1 MNNNNKIHKK
11 KRYRHNH
18 PLTIYHNLTLDD
30 PFCAMEQNLDN
41 IQELTIHQSSYV
53 ALFAIIAVASAQHYQ
68 QYQQPQYH
76 HQPEYHQYQ
85 PQQVVYKQPA
95 LLKTVQPALV
105 KTVQPALVKTV
116 KHVEYPDA
124 PAEYQFAYDVH
135 DDHTGDVKSQQEER
149 HGDVVKGQYTLIDA
163 DGYRRIVDYTADDH
177 NGFNAVVRRE
187 PVEGHKVVKTLAPV
201 AKVVAPVYAAPAK
214 VYAAPAVTKVFAPQ
228 PVHYQHQPVQQYYQA
243 PAPAKVYAPVAK
255 VALPAVTKVAL
266 PVAKVAYA
274 PHQEAVNHVQF
285 HGPSSNYNY

>member
-1 MNNNNKIHKK
+1 MHCEKC
-11 KRYRHNH
+11 YFY
-18 PLTIYHNLTLDD
+18 LFDS
-30 PFCAMEQNLDN
+30 N
-41 IQELTIHQSSYV
+41 IRFIVVHSLQYV

>member
-1 MNNNNKIHKK
+1 MAFK
-11 KRYRHNH
+11 
-18 PLTIYHNLTLDD
+18 
-30 PFCAMEQNLDN
+30 
-41 IQELTIHQSSYV
+41 YV
-53 ALFAIIAVASAQHYQ
+53 ALFALIAVASAQHYH
-68 QYQQPQYH
+68 QYQQPQYQQY
-76 HQPEYHQYQ
+76 QPQEYQHYQ

-95 LLKTVQPALV
+95 LVKTVQPALV

-124 PAEYQFAYDVH
+124 PAEYQFNYEVH

-163 DGYRRIVDYTADDH
+163 DGYRRVVDYTADDH

-187 PVEGHKVVKTLAPV
+187 PVEGHKLVKAVVPV
-201 AKVVAPVYAAPAK
+201 AKVVAPVAK
-214 VYAAPAVTKVFAPQ
+214 VYAAPTVTKVFAPQ
-228 PVHYQHQPVQQYYQA
+228 PVHQHYQPAPVHQYYQA

-255 VALPAVTKVAL
+255 VALPAVAKVAV

-274 PHQEAVNHVQF
+274 PQHEAVNHVQF

>member
-1 MNNNNKIHKK
+1 MAFK
-11 KRYRHNH
+11 
-18 PLTIYHNLTLDD
+18 
-30 PFCAMEQNLDN
+30 
-41 IQELTIHQSSYV
+41 YV
-53 ALFAIIAVASAQHYQ
+53 ALFALVAVASAQHYH

-76 HQPEYHQYQ
+76 HQPEYQHYQ

-95 LLKTVQPALV
+95 LVKTVQPALIKTVQPALV
-105 KTVQPALVKTV
+105 KAV

-187 PVEGHKVVKTLAPV
+187 PIEGHKIVKTVAPV
-201 AKVVAPVYAAPAK
+201 AKLIAPVAPIAK
-214 VYAAPAVTKVFAPQ
+214 VYAPAPAYHTKVLAPQ
-228 PVHYQHQPVQQYYQA
+228 PVHYHQPAPQYYQA

-255 VALPAVTKVAL
+255 IALPTVTKVAL
-266 PVAKVAYA
+266 PVAKVAVPVAKVAYA
-274 PHQEAVNHVQF
+274 QHHDAVNHVQF
-285 HGPSSNYNY
+285 NGPSTNYNY